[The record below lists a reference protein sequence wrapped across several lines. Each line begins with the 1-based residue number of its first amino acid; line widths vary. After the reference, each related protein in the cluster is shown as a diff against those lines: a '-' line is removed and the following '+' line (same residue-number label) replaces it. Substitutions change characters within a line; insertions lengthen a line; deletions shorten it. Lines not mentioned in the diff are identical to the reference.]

1 MKMYS
6 PEMLAGAI
14 TDDRDI
20 QIVDVRETYEVEAG
34 AISGCHI
41 PMGDVLDR
49 LDEIRRDVPV
59 VVYCRSGKRA
69 AAVVHLLTERF
80 HLYNLHVLEGGI
92 EAYANKVNPEI
103 RIYA

>member
-6 PEMLAGAI
+6 PEKLAGAI
-14 TDDRDI
+14 ADGRDI

-34 AISGCHI
+34 AISDCHI
-41 PMGDVLDR
+41 PMGDVLAR

-69 AAVVHLLTERF
+69 AAVVYLLTERF
-80 HLYNLHVLEGGI
+80 HLYNLHVLEGGV
-92 EAYANKVNPEI
+92 EAYAKAINPEI
-103 RIYA
+103 SVYA